1 MKKTTVAGLILA
13 GLGGL
18 GIILVINFT
27 AVFSVSGVKVSGTNS
42 VTAQRIRDVADVR
55 LGQTLAR
62 VDVGAITSAINESV
76 PDVTAVSVQRRWPHT
91 VQISVRDRTVAAN
104 VTTGGKI
111 RRADADG
118 VIFGSVNRPKK
129 GATKVVLIPS
139 FDAQST
145 SARQSAIVDCLT
157 VYRALPSKVRKAIS
171 RVEYR
176 SGENIT
182 LVLTSGKT
190 IRWGSAVDSARKA
203 QVLSVLLG
211 RRASVYDVSSPDLP
225 VTKG

>member
-1 MKKTTVAGLILA
+1 VKKTTVAGLILA

-18 GIILVINFT
+18 GIFLVINFT
-27 AVFSVSGVKVSGTNS
+27 AVFSVSDVRVSGTNS

-91 VQISVRDRTVAAN
+91 VQVSVRDRTVAAN